1 MKPNTLLNKLLK
13 SVNENQ
19 TSILQCGDIL
29 YLALYYEYVMDDLW
43 LILNNGKYVHSGW
56 FEEFVYF
63 GNLCKT
69 IWISNGNEGQ
79 MEKWI
84 V

>member
-19 TSILQCGDIL
+19 TSSLQCGDIL

-43 LILNNGKYVHSGW
+43 LILNNGKYVHCSIREYDRW
-56 FEEFVYF
+56 FW
-63 GNLCKT
+63 L
-69 IWISNGNEGQ
+69 IWRIRLF
-79 MEKWI
+79 W
-84 V
+84 